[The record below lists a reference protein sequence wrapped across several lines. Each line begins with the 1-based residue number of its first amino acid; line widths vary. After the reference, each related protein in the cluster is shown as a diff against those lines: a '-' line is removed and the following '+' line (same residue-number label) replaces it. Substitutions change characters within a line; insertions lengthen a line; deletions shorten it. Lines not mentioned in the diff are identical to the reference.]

1 MIAPPHQPEP
11 IRQQRH
17 VLHQHGQ
24 APRRQIID
32 ASLRTVLAARLRA
45 LGAECVEAADGAAA
59 ILLAREQPPDLV
71 VLDVSMPRPDGF
83 EVVDILRREAAQA
96 TPLLVYTGME
106 LEPEA
111 RARLTLGET
120 RLLTKARASEED
132 FVIAVRALLAGIAD
146 E

>member
-1 MIAPPHQPEP
+1 VGLTQG
-11 IRQQRH
+11 H
-17 VLHQHGQ
+17 V
-24 APRRQIID
+24 PRVLLVDDD